1 MEMKCYDNIAIWPV
15 LLVCGEAI
23 IPWWRLQMKTV
34 FTLLALCAGNSPVT
48 GEFPSQRPVTQRFDV
63 SLICAWIKGW
73 VNNREASDL
82 RHHRAHYDVTVMLVI
97 NHVSAYNGGG
107 GQQYLTLMIF
117 PSSCWYTDSDSDS
130 EGVYSIDL
138 HTFAN
143 IITHTHIHR
152 DISWTHTVTENRR
165 SSTRQPRSHRWQHEL
180 SLWQLRV
187 PPTATKPPD
196 RRSAVINDYG
206 RIGSHRSSKLCVI
219 LSDIL
224 WKHMQCIPRRQ
235 FRHWKT
241 KSRHDAILPPPAA
254 SEAVILTT
262 CDATSDD
269 KVSTTTTLGPQRT
282 YFVWRYLLRQI
293 CR

>member
-1 MEMKCYDNIAIWPV
+1 M
-15 LLVCGEAI
+15 L
-23 IPWWRLQMKTV
+23 WRYCIM
-34 FTLLALCAGNSPVT
+34 NS
-48 GEFPSQRPVTQRFDV
+48 
-63 SLICAWIKGW
+63 
-73 VNNREASDL
+73 
-82 RHHRAHYDVTVMLVI
+82 
-97 NHVSAYNGGG
+97 
-107 GQQYLTLMIF
+107 
-117 PSSCWYTDSDSDS
+117 DSDSDS

-138 HTFAN
+138 HRNTFAN

-152 DISWTHTVTENRR
+152 DISWTHSVTENRR

-241 KSRHDAILPPPAA
+241 KSRHDAILPPPVA